1 MPEAKLDAVRLPR
14 TQQQR
19 RDETRRA
26 LLDAA
31 VESLI
36 EVGFARTTTLE
47 VQRRADVSR
56 GALLHHFPSKAE
68 LLVAAVDHLA
78 EMRARE
84 LKAFASQL
92 PAEGAEAPME
102 RVSRTRARPGTP
114 DAQADRADGGRGEAQ
129 PAAGGDARTGVV
141 LGLLWQCF
149 SGTFFQVAMEL
160 RTAARTDPELRRVL
174 TIAERSLRD
183 RIVAQSR
190 TLFGKAV
197 AEHPGLERAIDLT
210 LQLMIGAAMTSVLH
224 GDTSRLDDLI
234 DDWKALFP
242 LVLSRAGSID
252 SGPKRSRDRNH
263 LTARPP
269 SRGHTRAARPRP
281 NSSGEAPDSENASR
295 RKASDE

>member
-1 MPEAKLDAVRLPR
+1 MPEARLDATRAPR

-19 RDETRRA
+19 REETRRA

-31 VESLI
+31 VQSLI

-84 LKAFASQL
+84 MKAFASQL
-92 PAEGAEAPME
+92 PPERPDRGDHGEHEAHGEP
-102 RVSRTRARPGTP
+102 VPGSDP
-114 DAQADRADGGRGEAQ
+114 
-129 PAAGGDARTGVV
+129 RTGAV

-149 SGTFFQVAMEL
+149 SGTFFKVSMEL

-174 TIAERSLRD
+174 TAAERSLRD

-190 TLFGKAV
+190 TLFGRAV
-197 AEHPGLERAIDLT
+197 AEHPGLERALDLT

-224 GDTSRLDDLI
+224 GQSSQLDDLI

-242 LVLSRAGSID
+242 LVLA
-252 SGPKRSRDRNH
+252 
-263 LTARPP
+263 
-269 SRGHTRAARPRP
+269 
-281 NSSGEAPDSENASR
+281 NASAR
-295 RKASDE
+295 GQATPQGAPSESLTDRKKLKGKR

>member
-1 MPEAKLDAVRLPR
+1 MYRGPMPEAKLDPVRTPR

-19 RDETRRA
+19 REETRRA

-84 LKAFASQL
+84 LKSLSSQL
-92 PAEGAEAPME
+92 PPEGSARAAEAHAQL
-102 RVSRTRARPGTP
+102 TRGTEP
-114 DAQADRADGGRGEAQ
+114 ADGVHRGHGE
-129 PAAGGDARTGVV
+129 PAVGSDARTGAV
-141 LGLLWQCF
+141 LDLLWQCF
-149 SGTFFQVAMEL
+149 SGTFFKVSMEL

-174 TIAERSLRD
+174 IVAERSLRD

-190 TLFGKAV
+190 TLFGRAV
-197 AEHPGLERAIDLT
+197 AEHPALERALDLT
-210 LQLMIGAAMTSVLH
+210 LQLMIGAAMSSVLH
-224 GDTSRLDDLI
+224 GETSHLDDLI
-234 DDWKALFP
+234 DEWKMLFP
-242 LVLSRAGSID
+242 LVLANAG
-252 SGPKRSRDRNH
+252 G
-263 LTARPP
+263 
-269 SRGHTRAARPRP
+269 AATT
-281 NSSGEAPDSENASR
+281 ER
-295 RKASDE
+295 RKLKGKR

>member
-1 MPEAKLDAVRLPR
+1 MPVRAPR

-84 LKAFASQL
+84 LKVLSAQL
-92 PAEGAEAPME
+92 PPAQNA
-102 RVSRTRARPGTP
+102 RART
-114 DAQADRADGGRGEAQ
+114 DA
-129 PAAGGDARTGVV
+129 V

-160 RTAARTDPELRRVL
+160 RTAARTDPELRPVL
-174 TIAERSLRD
+174 ATAEKALRE
-183 RIVAQSR
+183 RILAQAR
-190 TLFGKAV
+190 TLFGKDV
-197 AEHPGLERAIDLT
+197 SEHPGLERALDLT
-210 LQLMIGAAMTSVLH
+210 LQLMIGAAMSAVLH
-224 GDTSRLDDLI
+224 QEDRRLDVMI

-242 LVLSRAGSID
+242 AVLAHAASASP
-252 SGPKRSRDRNH
+252 SASAKKLESPTTKRSKV
-263 LTARPP
+263 
-269 SRGHTRAARPRP
+269 TR
-281 NSSGEAPDSENASR
+281 
-295 RKASDE
+295 

>member
-1 MPEAKLDAVRLPR
+1 MPEAARAPR

-84 LKAFASQL
+84 LKQLASVL
-92 PAEGAEAPME
+92 PEE
-102 RVSRTRARPGTP
+102 RAGRART
-114 DAQADRADGGRGEAQ
+114 DA
-129 PAAGGDARTGVV
+129 VI
-141 LGLLWQCF
+141 GLLWQCF
-149 SGTFFQVAMEL
+149 SGTFFQVTMEL
-160 RTAARTDPELRRVL
+160 RTAARTDPELRPVL
-174 TIAERSLRD
+174 VVAERQLRD
-183 RIVAQSR
+183 RIFAQSR
-190 TLFGKAV
+190 TLFGKDV
-197 AEHPGLERAIDLT
+197 AEHPGLERALDLT
-210 LQLMIGAAMTSVLH
+210 LQLMIGAAMSSVLH
-224 GDTSRLDDLI
+224 KEDAHMDALI

-242 LVLSRAGSID
+242 TVLATAGTAA
-252 SGPKRSRDRNH
+252 PKRPRDQKVKR
-263 LTARPP
+263 
-269 SRGHTRAARPRP
+269 
-281 NSSGEAPDSENASR
+281 
-295 RKASDE
+295 

>member
-1 MPEAKLDAVRLPR
+1 MPEAKLDAKLDAVRPPR

-19 RDETRRA
+19 REETRRA

-47 VQRRADVSR
+47 VQRRANVSR

-84 LKAFASQL
+84 MKAFASQL
-92 PAEGAEAPME
+92 PPE
-102 RVSRTRARPGTP
+102 RVKRGDDASDDDAPNGAPGT
-114 DAQADRADGGRGEAQ
+114 
-129 PAAGGDARTGVV
+129 DARTDVV

-160 RTAARTDPELRRVL
+160 RTATRTDPELRRVL

-190 TLFGKAV
+190 TLFGRAV
-197 AEHPGLERAIDLT
+197 AEHPGLERALDLT

-224 GDTSRLDDLI
+224 GDTSRLDELI
-234 DDWKALFP
+234 DDWKAMFP
-242 LVLSRAGSID
+242 LVLANPG
-252 SGPKRSRDRNH
+252 
-263 LTARPP
+263 
-269 SRGHTRAARPRP
+269 RAATT
-281 NSSGEAPDSENASR
+281 D
-295 RKASDE
+295 RKKLKGKR

>member
-1 MPEAKLDAVRLPR
+1 MPEAKLDTVRAPR

-19 RDETRRA
+19 REETRRA

-47 VQRRADVSR
+47 VQRRAAVSR

-84 LKAFASQL
+84 MKAFASQL
-92 PAEGAEAPME
+92 PPERAEA
-102 RVSRTRARPGTP
+102 A
-114 DAQADRADGGRGEAQ
+114 
-129 PAAGGDARTGVV
+129 PASGDPPPGGDARSDAV

-149 SGTFFQVAMEL
+149 SGTFFKVSMEL

-174 TIAERSLRD
+174 TDAERRLRD

-190 TLFGKAV
+190 TLFGRAV
-197 AEHPGLERAIDLT
+197 AEHPGLERALDLT

-224 GDTSRLDDLI
+224 GEVSRVDELI

-242 LVLSRAGSID
+242 LVLASGAG
-252 SGPKRSRDRNH
+252 GAGGAGQAVTERKKLKGKR
-263 LTARPP
+263 
-269 SRGHTRAARPRP
+269 
-281 NSSGEAPDSENASR
+281 
-295 RKASDE
+295 

>member
-1 MPEAKLDAVRLPR
+1 MPEAVRAPR

-47 VQRRADVSR
+47 VQRRAEVSR

-68 LLVAAVDHLA
+68 LLVAAVAHLA

-84 LKAFASQL
+84 LKQLSSQL
-92 PAEGAEAPME
+92 PEG
-102 RVSRTRARPGTP
+102 RART
-114 DAQADRADGGRGEAQ
+114 DA
-129 PAAGGDARTGVV
+129 V

-160 RTAARTDPELRRVL
+160 RTAARTDPELRPVL
-174 TIAERSLRD
+174 ASAEKVLRD
-183 RIVAQSR
+183 GIIAQAR
-190 TLFGKAV
+190 TLFGPDV
-197 AEHPGLERAIDLT
+197 SQHPGLERALDMT
-210 LQLMIGAAMTSVLH
+210 LQLMIGSAMSAVLH
-224 GDTSRLDDLI
+224 EDKRLDDLI

-242 LVLSRAGSID
+242 TVLANAQTK
-252 SGPKRSRDRNH
+252 KRRQV
-263 LTARPP
+263 
-269 SRGHTRAARPRP
+269 TR
-281 NSSGEAPDSENASR
+281 
-295 RKASDE
+295 

>member
-1 MPEAKLDAVRLPR
+1 MPEAKVEASVEAKPEAKPDARLDLVRAPR

-19 RDETRRA
+19 REETRRA

-84 LKAFASQL
+84 MKAFASQL
-92 PAEGAEAPME
+92 PPE
-102 RVSRTRARPGTP
+102 RVKRLPAGGTGPSGMPEPEAAPGT
-114 DAQADRADGGRGEAQ
+114 
-129 PAAGGDARTGVV
+129 DARTDVV

-149 SGTFFQVAMEL
+149 SGTFFKVSMEL

-190 TLFGKAV
+190 TLFGRAV
-197 AEHPGLERAIDLT
+197 AEHPNLERALDLT
-210 LQLMIGAAMTSVLH
+210 LQLMIGAAMSSVLH

-234 DDWKALFP
+234 EDWKALFP
-242 LVLSRAGSID
+242 LVLANAGGATTAD
-252 SGPKRSRDRNH
+252 RKKLKGKR
-263 LTARPP
+263 
-269 SRGHTRAARPRP
+269 
-281 NSSGEAPDSENASR
+281 
-295 RKASDE
+295 

>member
-1 MPEAKLDAVRLPR
+1 MPEAARAPR

-47 VQRRADVSR
+47 VQRRAEVSR

-68 LLVAAVDHLA
+68 LLVAAVAHLA

-84 LKAFASQL
+84 LKQL
-92 PAEGAEAPME
+92 SAGLPEG
-102 RVSRTRARPGTP
+102 RART
-114 DAQADRADGGRGEAQ
+114 DA
-129 PAAGGDARTGVV
+129 V

-160 RTAARTDPELRRVL
+160 RTAARTDPELRPVL
-174 TIAERSLRD
+174 ATAEKVLRD
-183 RIVAQSR
+183 GIIAQAK
-190 TLFGKAV
+190 TLFGRDV
-197 AEHPGLERAIDLT
+197 AEHPGLERALDMT
-210 LQLMIGAAMTSVLH
+210 LQLMIGAAMTAVLH
-224 GDTSRLDDLI
+224 ADNRLDDLI

-242 LVLSRAGSID
+242 TVLA
-252 SGPKRSRDRNH
+252 
-263 LTARPP
+263 
-269 SRGHTRAARPRP
+269 
-281 NSSGEAPDSENASR
+281 NASTKKR
-295 RKASDE
+295 NKVTR

>member
-1 MPEAKLDAVRLPR
+1 MPVRAPR

-36 EVGFARTTTLE
+36 DVGFARTTTLE

-84 LKAFASQL
+84 LKVLAQALPPASV
-92 PAEGAEAPME
+92 A
-102 RVSRTRARPGTP
+102 RART
-114 DAQADRADGGRGEAQ
+114 DA
-129 PAAGGDARTGVV
+129 V
-141 LGLLWQCF
+141 LQLLWQCF

-160 RTAARTDPELRRVL
+160 RTAARTDPELRPVL
-174 TIAERSLRD
+174 ATAEKALRE
-183 RIVAQSR
+183 RILAQAR
-190 TLFGKAV
+190 TLFGKDV
-197 AEHPGLERAIDLT
+197 AEHPGLERALDLT
-210 LQLMIGAAMTSVLH
+210 LQLMIGAAMSAVLH
-224 GDTSRLDDLI
+224 GEDRRLDVLI

-242 LVLSRAGSID
+242 TVLAHAANTTSTT
-252 SGPKRSRDRNH
+252 PKKKV
-263 LTARPP
+263 
-269 SRGHTRAARPRP
+269 TR
-281 NSSGEAPDSENASR
+281 
-295 RKASDE
+295 